1 MNNVAPIKPATPS
14 RMSLANVRVGKIDV
28 PLRVLLYGVEGVGK
42 SSFAANAP
50 KPIFIGADAGT
61 EHLGIA
67 RMPEP
72 RVWADVFEAVNLLQN
87 EKHDYETLVLDP
99 LSFLEGLCWDML
111 CAKNKWSSMEDLD
124 FGKCYQPAVD
134 EWRALLAGIERLWSQ
149 RHMNIVLIDHARVKL
164 YKNPVAEDFE
174 RFIMAMHE
182 KSAAP
187 LKRWCAF
194 VFFATHEIAIHKD
207 KQKRVRGMSD
217 GARVIKTQWNAA
229 WDAKNRADLPADLPL
244 SWDRFAEAV
253 KASKEREAELRKQ
266 ILEGVKA
273 LDDAEVA
280 KKVDGYLKEAG
291 DDVARLAEIANAVA
305 MKLSEK
311 AGSGA
316 EAVKSAGAES
326 A

>member
-1 MNNVAPIKPATPS
+1 MNNVAPIKAAPA
-14 RMSLANVRVGKIDV
+14 RMALANVRTGKIDV

-42 SSFAANAP
+42 STFAANAP
-50 KPIFIGADAGT
+50 KPIFIGADSGT
-61 EHLGIA
+61 ENLNIA

-72 RVWADVFEAVNLLQN
+72 QAWSEVFEAVRLLQN

-124 FGKCYQPAVD
+124 YGKCYAPAVD
-134 EWRALLAGIERLWSQ
+134 EWRALLNDIERLWTT
-149 RHMNIVLIDHARVKL
+149 RRMNVVLLDHARVKL

-217 GARVIKTQWNAA
+217 GARVLKTCWNAA
-229 WDAKNRADLPADLPL
+229 WDAKNRADLPAELPL
-244 SWDRFAEAV
+244 SWDRFVEAV
-253 KASKEREAELRKQ
+253 KASKDREATLRKQ
-266 ILEGVKA
+266 IAEGVTA
-273 LDDAEVA
+273 LSDPEVA
-280 KKVDGYLKEAG
+280 KKVDDYLKEAG

-311 AGSGA
+311 AA
-316 EAVKSAGAES
+316 ESVTETKSTGAES